1 MNSPIKEL
9 RENLKLKQVEMA
21 REAGVS
27 PAHISEVEHCLVN
40 INGKLLKFLEE
51 NHFDVEKI
59 EEQQDA
65 CILEHELLVK
75 ANLKSFLVPPNNE

>member
-40 INGKLLKFLEE
+40 INSRMLKFLEE
-51 NHFDVEKI
+51 NHFDVGKI
-59 EEQQDA
+59 REQQDA
-65 CILEHELLVK
+65 CILEHENVVK
-75 ANLKSFLVPPNNE
+75 ANLKLFLVPKSNE